1 MFDTDYTIGLKKGK
15 VPIKNQHFC
24 FHGWQNSISPT
35 QMNLHQIFERQ
46 NHNRLGFQPLIFMI
60 VIFIIKASAVGAVI
74 EAVWFNYWQCE
85 TRDHTLGA
93 CGTVLLS
100 LNIIVDIFRKLV
112 IFFITVLIFTR
123 PTIVTS
129 SLQGLPAVNVD
140 SKDISSRSK
149 CEKRQNQKFTNI
161 IHHKYLH
168 SLLNR
173 WWYRSVRH
181 VKSLF

>member
-1 MFDTDYTIGLKKGK
+1 MDGKIAFLKLKWTCTKSLRDKITIGWG
-15 VPIKNQHFC
+15 
-24 FHGWQNSISPT
+24 S
-35 QMNLHQIFERQ
+35 
-46 NHNRLGFQPLIFMI
+46 QPLIFI
-60 VIFIIKASAVGAVI
+60 IFIFIIKSSAVVTVI

-85 TRDHTLGA
+85 TRDHTLRA
-93 CGTVLLS
+93 CGTILLS

-149 CEKRQNQKFTNI
+149 CDMWQNQKFTNI
-161 IHHKYLH
+161 FHHKYLH

-173 WWYRSVRH
+173 WWIIRYRSVRH

>member
-15 VPIKNQHFC
+15 VPIKDQHFY
-24 FHGWQNSISPT
+24 FHRWRNSISPT
-35 QMNLHQIFERQ
+35 QMNPNQIFERQ

-60 VIFIIKASAVGAVI
+60 VIFIIKASAVVAVI

-149 CEKRQNQKFTNI
+149 FKKWQNQKFTNI
-161 IHHKYLH
+161 IHHEYLH

-173 WWYRSVRH
+173 WWCRSVRH
-181 VKSLF
+181 VKNK

>member
-1 MFDTDYTIGLKKGK
+1 
-15 VPIKNQHFC
+15 
-24 FHGWQNSISPT
+24 
-35 QMNLHQIFERQ
+35 MNLHQIFERQ

-60 VIFIIKASAVGAVI
+60 VIFIIKASAVVAVI
-74 EAVWFNYWQCE
+74 EAVWFNYRQCE
-85 TRDHTLGA
+85 TRNHTPGA

-112 IFFITVLIFTR
+112 IFFIPVLIFTR

-149 CEKRQNQKFTNI
+149 SGKTRSSQTLFIINTFT
-161 IHHKYLH
+161 H
-168 SLLNR
+168 
-173 WWYRSVRH
+173 
-181 VKSLF
+181 F